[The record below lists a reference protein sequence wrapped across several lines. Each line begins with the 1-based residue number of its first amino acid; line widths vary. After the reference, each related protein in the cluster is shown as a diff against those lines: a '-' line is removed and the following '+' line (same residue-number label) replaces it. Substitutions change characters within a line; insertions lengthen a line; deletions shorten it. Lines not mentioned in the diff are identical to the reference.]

1 VAELC
6 RCAALSGNAC
16 ASKGNTKMQQDAVAA
31 GIKFFI
37 IFQRLDKREVILRIL
52 WPKRHVTNCRTDLW
66 DGFVAWM

>member
-1 VAELC
+1 
-6 RCAALSGNAC
+6 
-16 ASKGNTKMQQDAVAA
+16 MQQDAVAA

-66 DGFVAWM
+66 DGFVAWMGNAKKPAVNSGLIVALLSGMEC